1 MELVREVMEELVGR
15 TGEATGGGEREVGSN
30 EKVGQV
36 LRGDFVGDRMVI
48 AGRAGVFQDGLVV
61 GREPKELEDSALNA
75 GVGCAQVV

>member
-1 MELVREVMEELVGR
+1 MEELVGR

-36 LRGDFVGDRMVI
+36 LGGDFAGDRMVI

-61 GREPKELEDSALNA
+61 RRKPKEFEDGALNA